1 MNHNMNHVT
10 TLRELE
16 QAAIDYRQTAAKRIK
31 LNQVQRRTLV
41 KQNEI
46 DGVLADF
53 INYFG
58 ETHGIRYGLHR
69 THLKGGKVSASK

>member
-1 MNHNMNHVT
+1 MKKEEI
-10 TLRELE
+10 LRVLE
-16 QAAIDYRQTAAKRIK
+16 QTAINYRQVAAKRIK
-31 LNQVQRRTLV
+31 KNQVRRRTLV

-58 ETHGIRYGLHR
+58 ETIGVRYGLHR
-69 THLKGGKVSASK
+69 THLKGGKVTSAS